1 MVQKACWLSGQG
13 RASLQLVK
21 KSGRDACGKASDLS
35 MESGKLGQCSW
46 RFLEKYLKASTW
58 NAKCLNKTI
67 VFKTLSLAL
76 FEHQILE
83 HWGSDTSDPTSR
95 MCHVCLGACTS
106 EITDFQLTGCV
117 VLMPSFDAQFCS
129 VLAILHLEAR
139 TDVHHVAIGPR
150 ANAHRVL
157 RFQKL
162 CHATTINRSNVSV
175 TRAMILLQTFACL
188 PSVRS
193 FYTCQESLK
202 QFGPWAHRKQKTSLQ
217 PKEYQ
222 ELSKDVAS
230 CGISFKTR
238 LSRRAQQPKETK

>member
-1 MVQKACWLSGQG
+1 MLMTLLGEILKGLNLKHKVF
-13 RASLQLVK
+13 
-21 KSGRDACGKASDLS
+21 
-35 MESGKLGQCSW
+35 ES
-46 RFLEKYLKASTW
+46 
-58 NAKCLNKTI
+58 LNKTI

-76 FEHQILE
+76 LEHQILE

-95 MCHVCLGACTS
+95 MCHVCLSACTS
-106 EITDFQLTGCV
+106 EIADFQLTGCV

-139 TDVHHVAIGPR
+139 TDVHHVAIRPG

-238 LSRRAQQPKETK
+238 LSRRAQQPKDIADRPKINADSPSLLHFQKFLHPAQAEPLSHS